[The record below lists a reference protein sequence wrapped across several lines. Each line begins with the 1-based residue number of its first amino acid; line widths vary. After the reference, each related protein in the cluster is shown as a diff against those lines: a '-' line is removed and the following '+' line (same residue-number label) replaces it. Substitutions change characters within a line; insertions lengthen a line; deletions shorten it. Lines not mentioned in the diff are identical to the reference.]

1 MTLWER
7 WLYRKIDISS
17 LIFFRIVFGL
27 LALYEVIDLLDGLG
41 RSRWKALTGYY
52 DFNFTYYGF
61 DWVKPLPSEALF
73 ALCIFMGILSLSIL
87 VGYAYRLCALIYGLC
102 FTYIYLIEKAY
113 YLNHGYLFAVLCFVM
128 ALLPANRALSVDAR
142 LNPSIK
148 TQLIPY
154 WPVFLLQFLMGVVY
168 FYGGLAKINPDWLR
182 GIPLTYWLDGSSE
195 DIPFIGH
202 ILELDWVGVFMSY
215 GGLLLDLTA
224 VFFLTKKRT
233 RGYFLLAVIFF
244 HGMNKLIFQIGIFP
258 YMSTALTLMYFSPDW
273 PRKILHRFL
282 PEHVAPLATQEATPP
297 ALISSIWRRRLLVGF
312 LIIFCSYNL
321 LFPFRHFFIEGV
333 ADWTEEG
340 HRYSWH
346 MMLRSKKGKG
356 RFTVKIPSEDKI
368 IKISTKKY
376 LNSRQRKKMFTHPEM
391 ILQFAH
397 FLRDK
402 YEKKGYKDVEVYANV
417 KCRFNG
423 RDYAN
428 IVKKDIDLAKVACC
442 KPWKHDDW
450 ILTRDD
456 VRDHQHLKQKKG
468 KEPIIEDED
477 GQNQEED
484 TIIHE
489 ETIKET
495 HSNERE

>member
-1 MTLWER
+1 
-7 WLYRKIDISS
+7 
-17 LIFFRIVFGL
+17 
-27 LALYEVIDLLDGLG
+27 
-41 RSRWKALTGYY
+41 
-52 DFNFTYYGF
+52 
-61 DWVKPLPSEALF
+61 
-73 ALCIFMGILSLSIL
+73 
-87 VGYAYRLCALIYGLC
+87 
-102 FTYIYLIEKAY
+102 
-113 YLNHGYLFAVLCFVM
+113 M
-128 ALLPANRALSVDAR
+128 ALLPANRSLSVDAR

-182 GIPLTYWLDGSSE
+182 GIPLIYWLDGSSE
-195 DIPFIGH
+195 DVPLIGH
-202 ILELDWVGVFMSY
+202 ILELDWIGLLMSY
-215 GGLLLDLTA
+215 GGLLLDFTA
-224 VFFLTKKRT
+224 VFFLVNKRT
-233 RGYFLLAVIFF
+233 RPYFLLAVIFF

-273 PRKILHRFL
+273 PRRLLHRFL
-282 PEHVAPLATQEATPP
+282 PKYIAPVAIQEAEPP
-297 ALISSIWRRRLLVGF
+297 SLLNRIWGK
-312 LIIFCSYNL
+312 
-321 LFPFRHFFIEGV
+321 
-333 ADWTEEG
+333 DWTEEG

-402 YEKKGYKDVEVYANV
+402 YQNKGYEGVEVYANV
-417 KCRFNG
+417 KCKFNG
-423 RDYAN
+423 RPYAN
-428 IVKKDIDLAKVACC
+428 IVKKDVDLAKVACC
-442 KPWKHDDW
+442 NPWKHDDW
-450 ILTRDD
+450 ILLRDD
-456 VRDHQHLKQKKG
+456 VRDHQHLRKKKG

-484 TIIHE
+484 IMNSDSTQQTFNE
-489 ETIKET
+489 KE
-495 HSNERE
+495 